1 VAHVS
6 PVDHSP
12 GAELASAPLAR
23 RVAWNTGVQIG
34 ARIATLGISF
44 VSIVLL
50 TRYLGVDGYGDFTA
64 ALVYVGLYFVFFDLG
79 TYPLLV
85 RQLSQGLAPAHELIG
100 KALMLRFAL
109 SLLVTAAAA
118 PLPFLMYPGADRE
131 QLRVGILIAL
141 PTIAIH
147 AVANTIAA
155 IFQAQLKLD
164 RLAVAEIVSQ
174 LALVSLIIALVA
186 TDQSFYA
193 IMAAT
198 VISAAVNA
206 AVIFVL
212 GRRLI
217 PITPSIDVPYW
228 KRLFLDSLPLG
239 LALVINTIYFRVD
252 ALLLSVLKDS
262 DEVGIYGVAYR
273 FFETAT
279 PFAYF
284 LVASL
289 FPLLSAAAATGD
301 RNAVRNLSQRAFD
314 VLSLGAIL
322 VVSGIMA
329 TSPGVVELVA
339 GSDFE
344 RAATPLRIVIVGAGL
359 TFLSTYLAYLLISVD
374 RQRSVL
380 WLSTATLAFNV
391 TLNLVLIPEY
401 GYNAAASVATASQAL
416 LLVGSLW
423 LAHRHTGFLAEI
435 GVAARGIV
443 AGSAMF
449 LAAYALP
456 THVLLALAA
465 GTLVYLAGLYLLRV
479 HESIQLRAILLGSRR

>member
-6 PVDHSP
+6 RVGHSREV
-12 GAELASAPLAR
+12 ELPSAPLGR
-23 RVAWNTGVQIG
+23 RVAWNTGVQMG
-34 ARIATLGISF
+34 ARIVTLAISF

-50 TRYLGVDGYGDFTA
+50 TRYLGVEGYGDFTA

-85 RQLSQGLAPAHELIG
+85 RQLSQGIAPARELIG
-100 KALMLRFAL
+100 KALMLRFGL
-109 SLLVTAAAA
+109 SLLVTVAAA
-118 PLPFLMYPGADRE
+118 PLPFLLYPGEDRE
-131 QLRVGILIAL
+131 QLRVGIMIAL

-155 IFQAQLKLD
+155 IFQAELKLD
-164 RLAVAEIVSQ
+164 RLALAEIVSQ
-174 LALVSLIIALVA
+174 LTLVLLIVALVA

-198 VISAAVNA
+198 VVSAAVNA
-206 AVIFVL
+206 AVIFAL
-212 GRRLI
+212 GRRLV
-217 PITPSIDVPYW
+217 PISPSVDVPYW

-239 LALVINTIYFRVD
+239 LALVISTIYFRVD

-262 DEVGIYGVAYR
+262 DDVGIYGVAYR

-301 RNAVRNLSQRAFD
+301 RDSVLNLSQRAFD
-314 VLSLGAIL
+314 ALSLGAIL
-322 VVSGIMA
+322 VVAGIVA
-329 TSPGVVELVA
+329 TAPGVVELVA

-380 WLSTATLAFNV
+380 WLSSATLLFNV
-391 TLNLVLIPEY
+391 VLNLALIPEY
-401 GYNAAASVATASQAL
+401 GYNAAACVATGSQAVL
-416 LLVGSLW
+416 LAGSLW
-423 LAHRHTGFLAEI
+423 LAHRHTGFLPEV
-435 GVAARGIV
+435 GVAARGLV
-443 AGSAMF
+443 AGAAMF
-449 LAAYALP
+449 LAAYLLRGN
-456 THVLLALAA
+456 VVLALAV
-465 GTLVYLAGLYLLRV
+465 GTLVYLGGLYLLRV
-479 HESIQLRAILLGSRR
+479 HESIQLRTILFGSRR